1 MSIRP
6 TIMEVDIS
14 AFKHNIDKI
23 KEYVG
28 DKEIMPVIKANAY
41 GTYINKYLPAIK
53 DFDIVAI
60 ATVDEAKDLRKLGF
74 KNTIFLLNQPDIL
87 EIDKIT
93 KYHIT
98 IGLSSTEFLEEL
110 TKKKNKMKVHL
121 EIETG
126 MNRTGIALEQLPK
139 YLSMIKNC
147 KNMEV
152 EGIYTHLSSADSDIN
167 YTKKQLEIFKK
178 AVEIAKEAI
187 PTIHYVHA
195 LSTNGIINYLSDITN
210 LVRPGIM
217 MYGYD
222 SFEGATKK
230 LNLKPVCKLKSKI
243 TFLKEVPKK
252 TAISYSKTYIT
263 KKKTKIATIP
273 IGYADG
279 IRRCLSNKGYVLI
292 NNQRCR
298 IIGNICMDSLM
309 ADVTELEDVKVGD
322 TVYLWDNE
330 NIKVEEIA
338 SLCHTINYEILSTI
352 SARVPRVFNAR

>member
-1 MSIRP
+1 MMITRP

-14 AFKHNIDKI
+14 AFKHNIEEI
-23 KEYVG
+23 KKYIG
-28 DKEIMPVIKANAY
+28 DKKIMPVIKANAY

-53 DFDIVAI
+53 DFDIVAV

-74 KNTIFLLNQPDIL
+74 KNTIFLLNQPDIS
-87 EIDKIT
+87 EIDKII

-98 IGLSSTEFLEEL
+98 VGLSSFEFLEEIK
-110 TKKKNKMKVHL
+110 KKKNQVKVHL

-126 MNRTGIALEQLPK
+126 MNRTGIALEQLPR
-139 YLSMIKNC
+139 YLIMIKNC
-147 KNMEV
+147 KNIEV
-152 EGIYTHLSSADSDIN
+152 EGIYTHLSSADSDTN
-167 YTKKQLEIFKK
+167 YTKKQLEIFERTVEVAKK
-178 AVEIAKEAI
+178 TI

-222 SFEGATKK
+222 SFEGVTKK
-230 LNLKPVCKLKSKI
+230 LNLKPVCKLKSKV
-243 TFLKEVPKK
+243 TFLKEVPQK

-263 KKKTKIATIP
+263 KKKTKIVTIP

-309 ADVTELEDVKVGD
+309 VDATALDDVKVGD
-322 TVYLWDNE
+322 TVYLWDNK

-338 SLCHTINYEILSTI
+338 SLCNTINYEILSTI
-352 SARVPRVFNAR
+352 SDRVPRVFNA